1 MHSRWS
7 VVKHASRSCCWGAD
21 VSWMWMGTVEDRA
34 FRAFSFRVARRV
46 RRSHPSAICACCWLQ
61 ILLRTKNT
69 RVKCFMDFQGALW
82 WCLCFLYNLIII
94 IIYYYY
100 LLFIIYYLLFV
111 FCLLF
116 IIYYVLFIICFLFN
130 ICYLLFIIYY
140 LLLFICY
147 LLFIIYHFSLVI
159 YYLLF
164 FIYYFS
170 FVYSFI
176 YYYHSVFQT
185 KFASHTAPSKAKPQ
199 GSRHCVFP
207 GQSLGER
214 IYDVR
219 LYLCMSM

>member
-94 IIYYYY
+94 IIIYYYY

-116 IIYYVLFIICFLFN
+116 VIYYS
-130 ICYLLFIIYY
+130 LFIIYY
-140 LLLFICY
+140 CLF
-147 LLFIIYHFSLVI
+147 VI

-164 FIYYFS
+164 IIFHLLFIICYFLFIIFHLFIHS
-170 FVYSFI
+170 FTIIILFSKRSL
-176 YYYHSVFQT
+176 HLTQLLQ
-185 KFASHTAPSKAKPQ
+185 KQSHKDPGTAYF
-199 GSRHCVFP
+199 R
-207 GQSLGER
+207 
-214 IYDVR
+214 VR
-219 LYLCMSM
+219 V

>member
-159 YYLLF
+159 ICYFLFIIFHLFIHSFTIIILFSKRSLHLTQLLQKQSHKDPGTA
-164 FIYYFS
+164 YF
-170 FVYSFI
+170 
-176 YYYHSVFQT
+176 
-185 KFASHTAPSKAKPQ
+185 
-199 GSRHCVFP
+199 R
-207 GQSLGER
+207 
-214 IYDVR
+214 VR
-219 LYLCMSM
+219 V